1 MQAEIASEAAA
12 NRKMARRI
20 VLLGFASAWLVAMV
34 ACSPMDSL
42 LILLCAVVSVAGGF
56 DFEQKI
62 YSSSTGG
69 EGVILGGHLLGSS
82 LVSGVT
88 YVPGWGHFFR

>member
-1 MQAEIASEAAA
+1 MASEVAA

-56 DFEQKI
+56 DFEQKT
-62 YSSSTGG
+62 STGG
-69 EGVILGGHLLGSS
+69 DWVLWGVCGVIHL
-82 LVSGVT
+82 
-88 YVPGWGHFFR
+88 